1 MNHATIEL
9 LLADYRGL
17 RGAEREAVDAHV
29 AACPDCAARLAEY
42 RAMDGDLQGLR
53 DPYPSPALR
62 AGYDAAVR
70 DERAG
75 VRARPARGRPAPWL
89 YGLAATAAVLVL
101 VVAVWSTL
109 SPGDPAAGLP
119 RGQGSIPAAKS
130 AEVGSLI
137 WQTDGVYGY
146 QMLRPADWNATDQS
160 GARLFWMPD
169 SAQGTD
175 FVAISVVDAALA
187 EVAPTESG
195 SPSIILD
202 LFRKNPTFEGWIA
215 SIEQAMASAG
225 GTVTIVRSF
234 PTGTVTLVR
243 SFPTARIYLTLDAPE
258 GPAPMLMLSSY
269 KVDDGKPLVIV
280 LLATGPYA
288 TMDRLEAAGI
298 VDDFA
303 TMVESARA
311 IPLDPGNVAP
321 PLLQAATAVAPPV
334 PLGSPA
340 PTGAPAAVAT
350 AEAPTA
356 DDCRDVACNV
366 STMAATPASDLL
378 PPANE
383 LAHTWRDVE
392 PALVRAILPATLAN
406 GVCDWQVLDHTER
419 EVYVWAFC
427 AAHQPEADIAA
438 ASVPAVLALA
448 DDGRTVTARIPRDGT
463 YYPEDVR
470 ALFPAGVQEQIF
482 RQLPGA
488 TLARLQQHARRR
500 LTLPTLP
507 PLGAAQ
513 IIQPRPDISAAGA
526 HIDLYSGRA
535 DNPRWDLNELDLAQ
549 LGALLEGLP
558 AVDCPPMPDQLGYRG
573 VVVVLGMADES
584 RMTAYGGTLWFG
596 YPAAN
601 PLATCLADPD
611 RAVER
616 FLLGS
621 AQPYLDPQVFEAVT
635 ADITQPLPTPLAAPA
650 PTPAL
655 APGFVPDADESFG
668 IQFTRPASWEQ
679 CQSTALS
686 RRYCVTG
693 PPTENPVAPPAF
705 YFTLLPP
712 GFMNEDASA
721 YNWLG
726 PDELAAAI
734 AAGVGGQFTSPR
746 APAGYEE
753 YHTYT
758 RLADA
763 TVDGFGVIV
772 VENERPWGI
781 AAGTKDRRVLIRLGQ
796 STLVLG
802 TYYGTEEELR
812 DFEEVTASIKFGT
825 LMRAV
830 AGGTLATPPAPTR

>member
-29 AACPDCAARLAEY
+29 AACPECAARLAEY

-53 DPYPSPALR
+53 DPYPSPAFR

-75 VRARPARGRPAPWL
+75 VPARPARGRPGPWL
-89 YGLAATAAVLVL
+89 YGLAAAAAVLVL

-109 SPGDPAAGLP
+109 LPGDPAAGLP

-187 EVAPTESG
+187 EVAPTGSG

-321 PLLQAATAVAPPV
+321 PLWQAAAAAVSPV
-334 PLGSPA
+334 PFGSPA
-340 PTGAPAAVAT
+340 PTAEPQAMAT
-350 AEAPTA
+350 AG
-356 DDCRDVACNV
+356 
-366 STMAATPASDLL
+366 AATVVNVTAAGDLL
-378 PPANE
+378 PPANG

-392 PALVRAILPATLAN
+392 TALVRAILPATLAN
-406 GVCDWQVLDHTER
+406 GVCDWRVLGHTER
-419 EVYVWAFC
+419 EVYVWALC
-427 AAHQPEADIAA
+427 AANQPETDIAA
-438 ASVPAVLALA
+438 ASLPAVLALA
-448 DDGRTVTARIPRDGT
+448 DDGHTVTARVPRDGT

-482 RQLPGA
+482 RQLPEA
-488 TLARLQQHARRR
+488 TLAPLEQRTRRR

-507 PLGAAQ
+507 PLGAAE
-513 IIQPRPDISAAGA
+513 IIPPRPDVSAAGA

-558 AVDCPPMPDQLGYRG
+558 AVECPPMPGQLGYRG
-573 VVVVLGMADES
+573 VAVGLGMADES

-596 YPAAN
+596 YPGAN

-621 AQPYLDPQVFEAVT
+621 AQPYLEPQVFEAIT
-635 ADITQPLPTPLAAPA
+635 ADLVLPLPTPLATPA
-650 PTPAL
+650 PTPTL
-655 APGFVPDADESFG
+655 APGFVPDADEGFG
-668 IQFTRPASWEQ
+668 VQFARPGDWEQ
-679 CQSTALS
+679 CQVTALS
-686 RRYCVTG
+686 RLYCVAG

-705 YFTLLPP
+705 YITLLPP

-721 YNWLG
+721 YNWWA
-726 PDELAAAI
+726 PDELAAAF
-734 AAGVGGQFTSPR
+734 AAAVGEQFTSPR
-746 APAGYEE
+746 APTGYEQ
-753 YHTYT
+753 YHRYA
-758 RLADA
+758 RLADV
-763 TVDGFGVIV
+763 TVDGLSAIV

-781 AAGTKDRRVLIRLGQ
+781 AAGTKDRRVLVRLGAGA
-796 STLVLG
+796 LVLG
-802 TYYGTEEELR
+802 TYYTTDSELLI
-812 DFEEVTASIKFGT
+812 FEEVVAAFRIGT
-825 LMRAV
+825 RLRA
-830 AGGTLATPPAPTR
+830 GPAQP

>member
-17 RGAEREAVDAHV
+17 RGAEREEVDAHV
-29 AACPDCAARLAEY
+29 AACPECAARLAEY

-53 DPYPSPALR
+53 DPYPPPGLR

-70 DERAG
+70 AERAG
-75 VRARPARGRPAPWL
+75 VRARPARGRPAHWL
-89 YGLAATAAVLVL
+89 YGLAAAAAVLVL

-109 SPGDPAAGLP
+109 RPGDPAAGLP

-160 GARLFWMPD
+160 GARLFGMPD
-169 SAQGTD
+169 SAQGAD
-175 FVAISVVDAALA
+175 GVAISVLKAAQA
-187 EVAPTESG
+187 ERAPTESG
-195 SPSIILD
+195 TPSIILG

-215 SIEQAMASAG
+215 GIEQATTSAG
-225 GTVTIVRSF
+225 GTVTVVRSL
-234 PTGTVTLVR
+234 PA
-243 SFPTARIYLTLDAPE
+243 ARIYLTLDAPE
-258 GPAPMLMLSSY
+258 GLAPMLMLSAY
-269 KVDDGKPLVIV
+269 KVDNGRPLVIV
-280 LLATGPYA
+280 LLATGAYA
-288 TMDRLEAAGI
+288 TLDRLEAAGI

-321 PLLQAATAVAPPV
+321 PLWQAAAAAVSPV
-334 PLGSPA
+334 PFGSPA
-340 PTGAPAAVAT
+340 PTAEPQAMAT
-350 AEAPTA
+350 AG
-356 DDCRDVACNV
+356 
-366 STMAATPASDLL
+366 AATVVNVTAAGDLL
-378 PPANE
+378 PPANG
-383 LAHTWRDVE
+383 LAHTWRDYE
-392 PALVRAILPATLAN
+392 TALVRAILPATLAN
-406 GVCDWQVLDHTER
+406 GVCDWRVLGHTER
-419 EVYVWAFC
+419 EVYVWALC
-427 AAHQPEADIAA
+427 AANQPETDIAA
-438 ASVPAVLALA
+438 ASLPAVLALA
-448 DDGRTVTARIPRDGT
+448 DDGHTVTARIPRDGT

-470 ALFPAGVQEQIF
+470 ALFPADVQEQIF
-482 RQLPGA
+482 GRLPEA
-488 TLARLQQHARRR
+488 MLSRLEQHARRR

-507 PLGAAQ
+507 PLGAAE
-513 IIQPRPDISAAGA
+513 IIPPRPDVSAAGA

-558 AVDCPPMPDQLGYRG
+558 AVECPPMPGQLGYRG
-573 VVVVLGMADES
+573 VVVGLGMADES
-584 RMTAYGGTLWFG
+584 RMTAFGGTLWFG

-621 AQPYLDPQVFEAVT
+621 AQPYLDPQVYEAIT
-635 ADITQPLPTPLAAPA
+635 ADLALPLPTPLATLA
-650 PTPAL
+650 PTPTL
-655 APGFVPDADESFG
+655 APGFVGDADEGFG

-679 CQSTALS
+679 CQATGLS
-686 RRYCVTG
+686 RLYCVAG

-705 YFTLLPP
+705 YYTLLPP

-721 YNWLG
+721 YNWWA
-726 PDELAAAI
+726 PDELAAAS
-734 AAGVGGQFTSPR
+734 AAAVGEQFTSPR

-758 RLADA
+758 RVADV
-763 TVDGFGVIV
+763 TVDGFNAIV
-772 VENERPWGI
+772 VENERPWAI
-781 AAGTKDRRVLIRLGQ
+781 AAGTKDRRVLVRLGQ

-802 TYYGTEEELR
+802 GYYGTGEELR
-812 DFEEVTASIKFGT
+812 DFEEVLASLQLGT
-825 LMRAV
+825 IMRSV
-830 AGGTLATPPAPTR
+830 AGGTLVTPPAPTR